1 MVQHMR
7 FSVPDYKSPYLAVA
21 DPRLAMAGKG
31 APRSTIF
38 GALGVGGGARG
49 NVSDGVKSLGGL
61 VADTK
66 SHKAHADGVLKSE
79 AAKEHLP
86 TDHGMLHKPKT
97 PLPALHYGQVLY
109 PGRFFGHAGHRL

>member
-66 SHKAHADGVLKSE
+66 SQHGVLKNE
-79 AAKEHLP
+79 AHKEHLP
-86 TDHGMLHKPKT
+86 TDHHKPKT

-109 PGRFFGHAGHRL
+109 PGRFFGHAGARL